1 MALPSDLE
9 TRKKI
14 ADAVERAYNL
24 KNEIDILLSD
34 IADIGDTLKE
44 ETKFPPKEFNK
55 LVASRYEGAK
65 LLEKAQTKVSEVADA
80 NSAVEIL
87 KKLV

>member
-1 MALPSDLE
+1 MSLPQDLD

-14 ADAVERAYNL
+14 ASAVERAYNL
-24 KNEIDILLSD
+24 KNEIDMLESD
-34 IADIGDTLKE
+34 IKDIGDTLKDE
-44 ETKFPPKEFNK
+44 IDFPTKEFSK

-65 LLEKAQTKVSEVADA
+65 LLEKAQGKVSEVEDA
-80 NSAVEIL
+80 NASVEIL

>member
-1 MALPSDLE
+1 MSLPQDLE
-9 TRKKI
+9 KRKKI
-14 ADAVERAYNL
+14 AEAVERAYNL
-24 KNEIDILLSD
+24 KNEIDMLESD
-34 IADIGDTLKE
+34 IKDIGDTLKE
-44 ETKFPPKEFNK
+44 ETDFAPKEFNK

-65 LLEKAQTKVSEVADA
+65 LLEKAQTKVSEVEDA

>member
-1 MALPSDLE
+1 MLPQDLD

-14 ADAVERAYNL
+14 ASAVERAYNL
-24 KNEIDILLSD
+24 KNEIDMLESD
-34 IADIGDTLKE
+34 ITDISEVLQE
-44 ETKFPPKEFNK
+44 ETKFPAKEFKK

-65 LLEKAQTKVSEVADA
+65 LLEKAQGKVSEVEDA
-80 NSAVEIL
+80 NASVEIL

>member
-1 MALPSDLE
+1 MSLPNDLD

-14 ADAVERAYNL
+14 AAAVERAYNL
-24 KNEIDILLSD
+24 KNEIDVLESD
-34 IADIGDTLKE
+34 IVDIGATLKDE
-44 ETKFPPKEFNK
+44 IDFPTKEFNK

-65 LLEKAQTKVSEVADA
+65 LLEKAQGKVSEVEDA
-80 NSAVEIL
+80 NASVEIL